1 MTLKVNV
8 IDPENIEFFD
18 NLAKLEFQQKEVNAD
33 FRKKEE
39 VKIDE
44 QVKKK
49 EEQIK
54 QLESLIDSFKEEIS
68 SLEKVKDSLKDK
80 TFFDDK
86 YPKQQEKQIAYEIER
101 TKLNNFPFPWDERF
115 DLQSQVYEQIK
126 DNVWLDFET
135 TKELFYDSIPD
146 DDCSAPLSE
155 VEKWFYKQTYPD
167 NLKLNVTS
175 SLLDYFK
182 SDVRVKECDTLEEFL
197 EKREE
202 SLAKKLDSELKH
214 FYLKMS
220 FYLACK
226 KYYSELSKE
235 ISVFELE
242 FGQRVCYLEK
252 KFEEQYLKE
261 KGA

>member
-8 IDPENIEFFD
+8 IDPENIDFFE
-18 NLAKLEFQQKEVNAD
+18 NLAKLEFQQEEVNAD

-39 VKIDE
+39 AKIDE
-44 QVKKK
+44 QVKQK
-49 EEQIK
+49 EEQID
-54 QLESLIDSFKEEIS
+54 QLESLISSLKTEIS

-86 YPKQQEKQIAYEIER
+86 YPKQQDKQIAYEIER
-101 TKLNNFPFPWDERF
+101 TKLNNFPFPWDDLF
-115 DLQSQVYEQIK
+115 DLKSQVYEQIK
-126 DNVWLDFET
+126 DNIWLDFET

-146 DDCSAPLSE
+146 DDDSAPLSE
-155 VEKWFYKQTYPD
+155 VEKWFYEQTYPD

-182 SDVRVKECDTLEEFL
+182 SDVRAKECDTLEEFL
-197 EKREE
+197 KKREE
-202 SLAKKLDSELKH
+202 SLAKKLDSELKY

-226 KYYSELSKE
+226 KYYSELSRE
-235 ISVFELE
+235 IPVFELE
-242 FGQRVCYLEK
+242 LEQRVCYLQKEFEK
-252 KFEEQYLKE
+252 QYLKE